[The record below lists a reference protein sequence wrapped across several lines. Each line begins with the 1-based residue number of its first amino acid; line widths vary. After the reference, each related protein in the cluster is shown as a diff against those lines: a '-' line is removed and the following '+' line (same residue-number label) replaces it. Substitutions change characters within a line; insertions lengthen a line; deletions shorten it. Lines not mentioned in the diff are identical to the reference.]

1 MNYYSHNI
9 GDYAQATMHLSLIE
23 DAIYS
28 RLLRRYYAEEQPIKD
43 DMQQVCRWV
52 GARSEEERAAVPM
65 ILQEFFELVDGAW
78 RNKRADSEI
87 TAYQQK
93 AKTNRDNGKAGGR
106 PKKKPNETQSV
117 SDGLPEETQTDA
129 NANPVGGQEEPSRN
143 PNQEP
148 RTKNQYSVPS
158 GTGGTPPQPPTAAD
172 KIFALGLPLLIAAGQ
187 PEKQA
192 RSMLGMFRKGHD
204 DVDIVRAIQQ
214 CVDDQAIE
222 PVAYLQRVLRSGA
235 ARPSRPQSAAQ
246 RRASWNEE
254 MGASLSRGVPQSEI
268 DMGVIDVTAH

>member
-43 DMQQVCRWV
+43 DLALICRWV
-52 GARSEEERAAVPM
+52 GARSEEERAAVPL
-65 ILQEFFELVDGAW
+65 ILQEYFELQDGAW
-78 RNKRADSEI
+78 RNKRADMEI
-87 TAYQQK
+87 AAYQHK

-106 PKKKPNETQSV
+106 PKKKPSETQSV
-117 SDGLPEETQTDA
+117 SGGYPEQTQPEPTG
-129 NANPVGGQEEPSRN
+129 NPVGGHEEPSRN

-148 RTKNQYSVPS
+148 ITNTYSVPN
-158 GTGGTPPQPPTAAD
+158 GTGGTPPEPPSPVD
-172 KIFALGLPLLIAAGQ
+172 QIFALGLPLLTAAGQ
-187 PEKQA
+187 PERQA
-192 RSMLGMFRKGHD
+192 RAMLGMFRKNHPD
-204 DVDIVRAIQQ
+204 EDIVRAIQQ

-222 PVAYLQRVLRSGA
+222 PVGYLQRVLRSGA
-235 ARPSRPQSAAQ
+235 ARAPKQQSAAQ

-254 MGASLSRGVPQSEI
+254 MGAALGGTNTTHEI
-268 DMGVIDVTAH
+268 DMGVIDVTTH

>member
-9 GDYAQATMHLSLIE
+9 GDYAQATMHLSLVE

-43 DMQQVCRWV
+43 DLQLICRWV
-52 GARSEEERAAVPM
+52 GARTEEDRAAVPM
-65 ILQEFFELVDGAW
+65 ILKEFFELTDGAW

-87 TAYQQK
+87 AAYQEK
-93 AKTNRDNGKAGGR
+93 AKTNRVNGKAGGR

-117 SDGLPEETQTDA
+117 SGGLPEETQADA
-129 NANPVGGQEEPSRN
+129 TGNPDGAQEKPSRN

-148 RTKNQYSVPS
+148 RTNKYSVPN
-158 GTGGTPPQPPTAAD
+158 GTGGAPPEPPSAVD
-172 KIFALGLPLLIAAGQ
+172 QIFALGLPLLIAAGQ

-192 RSMLGMFRKGHD
+192 RSMLGMFRKNHD
-204 DVDIVRAIQQ
+204 DADIVRAIQQ

-222 PVAYLQRVLRSGA
+222 PVGYLQRVLRSGA
-235 ARPSRPQSAAQ
+235 ARPSRPLSAAQ

-254 MGASLSRGVPQSEI
+254 MGAAVGAPGAPREI
-268 DMGVIDVTAH
+268 NMGVIDATTH

>member
-9 GDYAQATMHLSLIE
+9 GDYAQATMHLSLVE

-43 DMQQVCRWV
+43 DLQQVCRWV

-87 TAYQQK
+87 AAYQQK

-129 NANPVGGQEEPSRN
+129 KANPVGGQEEPSRN

-148 RTKNQYSVPS
+148 ITKNQYSVPG
-158 GTGGTPPQPPTAAD
+158 GTGGTPPQPPSAVE

-204 DVDIVRAIQQ
+204 DADIVRAIQQ

-254 MGASLSRGVPQSEI
+254 MGASLSQVVPQTEI
-268 DMGVIDVTAH
+268 DMGIIDVTTH

>member
-9 GDYAQATMHLSLIE
+9 GDYAQATMHLSLVE

-43 DMQQVCRWV
+43 DLQQVCRWV

-87 TAYQQK
+87 AAYQQK

-129 NANPVGGQEEPSRN
+129 KANPDGGQKEPSRN

-148 RTKNQYSVPS
+148 ITKNQYSVPS
-158 GTGGTPPQPPTAAD
+158 GTGGTPPQPPSAVE

-204 DVDIVRAIQQ
+204 DADIVRAIQQ

>member
-43 DMQQVCRWV
+43 DLQQVCRWV
-52 GARSEEERAAVPM
+52 GARTEEERAAVPM

-87 TAYQQK
+87 AAYQQK
-93 AKTNRDNGKAGGR
+93 AKTNRDNGRAGGR

-117 SDGLPEETQTDA
+117 SDGLPEGTQADPTE
-129 NANPVGGQEEPSRN
+129 NPVGGQEKPSRN

-148 RTKNQYSVPS
+148 ITNKYSVPN
-158 GTGGTPPQPPTAAD
+158 GTGGAPPEPPTAVEQ
-172 KIFALGLPLLIAAGQ
+172 IFALGLPLLIAAGQ

-192 RSMLGMFRKGHD
+192 RSMLGMFRKSHQD
-204 DVDIVRAIQQ
+204 EDIVRAIQQ

-222 PVAYLQRVLRSGA
+222 PVGYLQRVLRSGA
-235 ARPSRPQSAAQ
+235 ARPPRQPSAAQ

-254 MGASLSRGVPQSEI
+254 MGASLAQGAPRTEI
-268 DMGVIDVTAH
+268 DMGIIDVTTH

>member
-9 GDYAQATMHLSLIE
+9 GDYAQATMHLSLVE

-43 DMQQVCRWV
+43 DLALICRWV
-52 GARSEEERAAVPM
+52 GARTEEERAAVPM
-65 ILQEFFELVDGAW
+65 ILQEFFELDGGAW

-87 TAYQQK
+87 AAYQQK
-93 AKTNRDNGKAGGR
+93 AKTNRDNGKSGGR

-117 SDGLPEETQTDA
+117 SDGFPEGTQTDA
-129 NANPVGGQEEPSRN
+129 TGNPVGGQQEPSRN

-148 RTKNQYSVPS
+148 ITNKYSVPT
-158 GTGGTPPQPPTAAD
+158 GTGGEPPAPPTPVEQ
-172 KIFALGLPLLIAAGQ
+172 IFALGLPLLTAAGL
-187 PEKQA
+187 PERQA
-192 RSMLGMFRKGHD
+192 RSMLGMFRKAHAD
-204 DVDIVRAIQQ
+204 EAIVQAIQQ

-222 PVAYLQRVLRSGA
+222 PVGYLQKVLRSGP
-235 ARPSRPQSAAQ
+235 ARQSKPQSATQ

-254 MGASLSRGVPQSEI
+254 LGSMLNQGQQPTEI
-268 DMGVIDVTAH
+268 DMGVIDATTH

>member
-9 GDYAQATMHLSLIE
+9 GDYAQATMHLSLVE

-43 DMQQVCRWV
+43 DLQLICRWV
-52 GARSEEERAAVPM
+52 GARTEEERAAVPM
-65 ILQEFFELVDGAW
+65 ILNEFFELEGGVW

-87 TAYQQK
+87 ATYQQK
-93 AKTNRDNGKAGGR
+93 AQTNRVNGKAGGR

-117 SDGLPEETQTDA
+117 SDGIPEGTQTDA
-129 NANPVGGQEEPSRN
+129 TRNPNGGQKEPSRN

-148 RTKNQYSVPS
+148 ITNKYSVPN
-158 GTGGTPPQPPTAAD
+158 GTGGTPPEPPSAVD
-172 KIFALGLPLLIAAGQ
+172 RIFALGLPLLIAAGQ

-192 RSMLGMFRKGHD
+192 RSMLGMFRKSHAD
-204 DVDIVRAIQQ
+204 EEIVRAIQQ

-222 PVAYLQRVLRSGA
+222 PVGYLQRVLRSGA
-235 ARPSRPQSAAQ
+235 ARPAKPASAAQ

-254 MGASLSRGVPQSEI
+254 MGAAVASPGAVREV
-268 DMGVIDVTAH
+268 DMGVLDATTH

>member
-52 GARSEEERAAVPM
+52 GARTEEERAAVPM

-87 TAYQQK
+87 AAYQQK

-117 SDGLPEETQTDA
+117 SGGFPEGTQPDA
-129 NANPVGGQEEPSRN
+129 TGNPVGGQEKPSRN

-148 RTKNQYSVPS
+148 RTKKYSVPD
-158 GTGGTPPQPPTAAD
+158 GTGGMPPEPPSAVEQ
-172 KIFALGLPLLIAAGQ
+172 IFALGLPLLTAAGQ

-192 RSMLGMFRKGHD
+192 RSMLGMFRKSHPD
-204 DVDIVRAIQQ
+204 EDIVRAIQQ

-222 PVAYLQRVLRSGA
+222 PVGYLQRVLRSGA
-235 ARPSRPQSAAQ
+235 ARAPRPASAAQ

-254 MGASLSRGVPQSEI
+254 MGAALAQGVPQTEI
-268 DMGVIDVTAH
+268 DMGVIDVTTH

>member
-9 GDYAQATMHLSLIE
+9 GDYAQATMHLSLVE

-43 DMQQVCRWV
+43 DLQQICRWV
-52 GARSEEERAAVPM
+52 GARTEEERAAVPL
-65 ILQEFFELVDGAW
+65 ILKEFFELEDGAW

-87 TAYQQK
+87 AAYQQK

-106 PKKKPNETQSV
+106 PKKKPTETQSV
-117 SDGLPEETQTDA
+117 SGGFPEGTQPDA
-129 NANPVGGQEEPSRN
+129 TGNPVGGQVKPSRN

-148 RTKNQYSVPS
+148 ITNKHSVPN
-158 GTGGTPPQPPTAAD
+158 GTGGTPPEPPSAVD
-172 KIFALGLPLLIAAGQ
+172 QIFALGLPLLIAAGQ

-192 RSMLGMFRKGHD
+192 RSMLGMFRKSHD
-204 DVDIVRAIQQ
+204 DADIVRAIQQ

-222 PVAYLQRVLRSGA
+222 PVGYLQRVLRSGA
-235 ARPSRPQSAAQ
+235 ARPPRPASAGQ

-254 MGASLSRGVPQSEI
+254 MGASLAQAVPQTEI
-268 DMGVIDVTAH
+268 DMGVIDVTTH

>member
-9 GDYAQATMHLSLIE
+9 GDYAQATMHLSLVE

-43 DMQQVCRWV
+43 DLQLICRWV
-52 GARSEEERAAVPM
+52 GARTEEERAAVPM
-65 ILQEFFELVDGAW
+65 ILAEFFELVDGGW

-87 TAYQQK
+87 AAYQQK

-106 PKKKPNETQSV
+106 PKKKPNETQPV
-117 SDGLPEETQTDA
+117 SDGMPQETQADA
-129 NANPVGGQEEPSRN
+129 TENPAGGQQEPSRN

-148 RTKNQYSVPS
+148 RTKKYSVPD
-158 GTGGTPPQPPTAAD
+158 GTGGTPPEPPSAVD
-172 KIFALGLPLLIAAGQ
+172 QIFALGLPLLIAAGQ

-204 DVDIVRAIQQ
+204 DADIVRAIQQ

-222 PVAYLQRVLRSGA
+222 PVGYLQRVLRSGA
-235 ARPSRPQSAAQ
+235 ARSSRTPNASQ
-246 RRASWNEE
+246 RRTSWNEE
-254 MGASLSRGVPQSEI
+254 MGAAVGSPGAVREVN
-268 DMGVIDVTAH
+268 MGVIDATTH

>member
-52 GARSEEERAAVPM
+52 GARTEEERAAVPM
-65 ILQEFFELVDGAW
+65 ILQEFFELVEGAW

-87 TAYQQK
+87 AAYQQK

-106 PKKKPNETQSV
+106 PKKKPNETQPV
-117 SDGLPEETQTDA
+117 SGGFPEGTQADA
-129 NANPVGGQEEPSRN
+129 TGNPVGGQEEPSRN

-148 RTKNQYSVPS
+148 RTNKYSVPD
-158 GTGGTPPQPPTAAD
+158 GTGGTPPEPPSAVEQ
-172 KIFALGLPLLIAAGQ
+172 IFALGLPLLTAAGQ

-192 RSMLGMFRKGHD
+192 RSMLGMFRKSHPD
-204 DVDIVRAIQQ
+204 EDIVRAIQQ

-222 PVAYLQRVLRSGA
+222 PVGYLQRVLRSGA
-235 ARPSRPQSAAQ
+235 ARPSRQPSAAQ

-254 MGASLSRGVPQSEI
+254 MGASLAQGTSRTEI
-268 DMGVIDVTAH
+268 DMGIIDVTTH

>member
-9 GDYAQATMHLSLIE
+9 GDYAQATMHLSLVE

-43 DMQQVCRWV
+43 DLQQVCRWV
-52 GARSEEERAAVPM
+52 GARTEEERAAVPM
-65 ILQEFFELVDGAW
+65 ILQEFFELVDGTW

-87 TAYQQK
+87 AAYQQK

-117 SDGLPEETQTDA
+117 SGGFPEGTPPDA
-129 NANPVGGQEEPSRN
+129 TGNPVGGQEKPSRN

-148 RTKNQYSVPS
+148 RTNKYSVPD
-158 GTGGTPPQPPTAAD
+158 GTGGTPPEPPSAVEL
-172 KIFALGLPLLIAAGQ
+172 IFALGLPLLTAAGQ

-192 RSMLGMFRKGHD
+192 RSMLGMFRKSHPD
-204 DVDIVRAIQQ
+204 EDIVRAIQQ

-222 PVAYLQRVLRSGA
+222 PVGYLQRVLRSGA
-235 ARPSRPQSAAQ
+235 ARAPRPASAAQ

-254 MGASLSRGVPQSEI
+254 MGAALAQGVPQTEI
-268 DMGVIDVTAH
+268 DMGVIDVTTH

>member
-28 RLLRRYYAEEQPIKD
+28 RLLRRYYGEEQPIKD

-52 GARSEEERAAVPM
+52 GARTEEERAAVPM
-65 ILQEFFELVDGAW
+65 ILQEFFELVEGAW

-87 TAYQQK
+87 AAYQQK

-106 PKKKPNETQSV
+106 PKKKPNETQPV
-117 SDGLPEETQTDA
+117 SGGFPEGTQADA
-129 NANPVGGQEEPSRN
+129 TGNPVGGQEEPSRN

-148 RTKNQYSVPS
+148 RTNKYSVPD
-158 GTGGTPPQPPTAAD
+158 GTGGTPPEPPSAVEQ
-172 KIFALGLPLLIAAGQ
+172 IFALGLPLLTAAGQ

-192 RSMLGMFRKGHD
+192 RSMLGMFRKSHPD
-204 DVDIVRAIQQ
+204 EDIVRAIQQ

-222 PVAYLQRVLRSGA
+222 PVGYLQRVLRSGA
-235 ARPSRPQSAAQ
+235 ARPSRQPSAAQ

-254 MGASLSRGVPQSEI
+254 MGASLAQGTSRTEI
-268 DMGVIDVTAH
+268 DMGIIDVTTH

>member
-9 GDYAQATMHLSLIE
+9 GDYAQATMHLSLVE

-52 GARSEEERAAVPM
+52 GARTEEERAAVPM
-65 ILQEFFELVDGAW
+65 VLQEFFELVDGAW

-87 TAYQQK
+87 AAYQQK
-93 AKTNRDNGKAGGR
+93 ARTNRDNGKAGGR
-106 PKKKPNETQSV
+106 PKKKPNETQPV
-117 SDGLPEETQTDA
+117 SAGFPEETQPDA
-129 NANPVGGQEEPSRN
+129 TGNPAGGQEKPSRN

-148 RTKNQYSVPS
+148 ITNKYSVPN
-158 GTGGTPPQPPTAAD
+158 GTGGTPPEPPSAVD
-172 KIFALGLPLLIAAGQ
+172 QIFALGLPVLIAAGQ

-192 RSMLGMFRKGHD
+192 RSMLGMFRKSHSD
-204 DVDIVRAIQQ
+204 EDIVRAIQQ

-222 PVAYLQRVLRSGA
+222 PVGYLQRVLRSGA
-235 ARPSRPQSAAQ
+235 ARPARPASSAQ

-254 MGASLSRGVPQSEI
+254 LGAALAQGVPQTEI
-268 DMGVIDVTAH
+268 DMGVIDVTTH